1 MEFMEDN
8 TYLAIGSILDR
19 RYEIKRHLASGGFG
33 KTYLVTTKLGGH
45 KKVVKEFFLSSF
57 CERDAERKEV
67 TISVP
72 KNKEIFDTQKR
83 KFLREAERC
92 HSMEH
97 PNIVWV
103 SDLFEANGTA
113 YYVMDYVDGETLED
127 KMQKLKGKPM
137 PEDEVMRYLNQML
150 SALEYVHAKGFLH
163 LDIKPGNIMVDKAGN
178 AMLIDFGASKQFDI
192 DSDEHDVVT
201 TTAGLA
207 YTPGYAPFEQQM
219 GRIDALG
226 PYSDIYALGA
236 TLYRLLVAKKP
247 PTAMEIQEQGMPKM
261 DNITPVLANVITKS
275 MAFSRN
281 DRLGSVA
288 EIRALLNNETPCA
301 QPGNINNDETICGE
315 NAATQVVEDRQRDTI
330 RKTTKKSRY
339 VWGAAAGVVAVVVGV
354 VMSFMLMGSSET
366 VETVKFADFVETI
379 GNETFDM
386 VAVEG
391 GTFKMGA
398 TPEQGE
404 DVSYERSRPVHDVT
418 LDNYYIGKTEVT
430 QALWNAVMGNELD
443 EKSDY
448 LMPVRNVSW
457 DEACDFCARL
467 SEMTGK
473 KYHLPTEA
481 QWEYAARGGNKSN
494 GYRYS
499 GSNELGDV
507 AWNIGNSENKV
518 HAVALKKANELGLYD
533 MSGNVSEWCLDWW
546 HDGYPAEP
554 QMNPQGEPTGE
565 YRVHR
570 GGNSWFD
577 AVHCVVSDRG
587 RSPKPKGENLGFRLA
602 MTP

>member
-1 MEFMEDN
+1 MEDN

-45 KKVVKEFFLSSF
+45 KKVVKEFFLSNF
-57 CERDAERKEV
+57 CERDAKTNKV
-67 TISVP
+67 TISGS
-72 KNKEIFDTQKR
+72 KHKEIFDTQKR

-92 HSMEH
+92 HSMQH

-192 DSDEHDVVT
+192 DSDEQNVVT

-219 GRIDALG
+219 GQIDALG

-288 EIRALLNNETPCA
+288 EIRALLNDETACLPKNDIKKDIPKDEVITQPFENKPTKITKKIKWTIAIGVAITIGIMSAEIWSHFNRPNPIVSDKFEYALNLLDSHVADSVKTGFYAMKTLADQGNDKAKIEIGMTYFANDSNKIITQRRTLLNKGNERIQSELKTA
-301 QPGNINNDETICGE
+301 IKYLSSINDESTI
-315 NAATQVVEDRQRDTI
+315 
-330 RKTTKKSRY
+330 
-339 VWGAAAGVVAVVVGV
+339 
-354 VMSFMLMGSSET
+354 
-366 VETVKFADFVETI
+366 
-379 GNETFDM
+379 
-386 VAVEG
+386 
-391 GTFKMGA
+391 
-398 TPEQGE
+398 TPE
-404 DVSYERSRPVHDVT
+404 V
-418 LDNYYIGKTEVT
+418 YYILGGAYYYTGDT
-430 QALWNAVMGNELD
+430 LNALRNFEKALALLNLD
-443 EKSDY
+443 KITSHGY
-448 LMPVRNVSW
+448 NN
-457 DEACDFCARL
+457 
-467 SEMTGK
+467 K
-473 KYHLPTEA
+473 KLKENI
-481 QWEYAARGGNKSN
+481 ESN
-494 GYRYS
+494 IS
-499 GSNELGDV
+499 
-507 AWNIGNSENKV
+507 I
-518 HAVALKKANELGLYD
+518 LKDND
-533 MSGNVSEWCLDWW
+533 
-546 HDGYPAEP
+546 
-554 QMNPQGEPTGE
+554 
-565 YRVHR
+565 
-570 GGNSWFD
+570 
-577 AVHCVVSDRG
+577 
-587 RSPKPKGENLGFRLA
+587 
-602 MTP
+602 